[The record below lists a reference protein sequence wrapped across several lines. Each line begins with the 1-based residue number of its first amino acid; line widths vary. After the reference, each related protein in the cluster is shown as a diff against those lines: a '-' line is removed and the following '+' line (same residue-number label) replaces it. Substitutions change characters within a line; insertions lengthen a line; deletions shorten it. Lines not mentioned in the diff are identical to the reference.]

1 MQVEVSQTGGYY
13 QIRIPLKE
21 RYTNQHIR
29 KFMDYLQI
37 KNNAEKSAATDADIE
52 NLSEEVMEDWWEKN
66 QSNYVKD

>member
-1 MQVEVSQTGGYY
+1 
-13 QIRIPLKE
+13 
-21 RYTNQHIR
+21 
-29 KFMDYLQI
+29 MDYLQI

>member
-21 RYTNQHIR
+21 RYTNQHNR